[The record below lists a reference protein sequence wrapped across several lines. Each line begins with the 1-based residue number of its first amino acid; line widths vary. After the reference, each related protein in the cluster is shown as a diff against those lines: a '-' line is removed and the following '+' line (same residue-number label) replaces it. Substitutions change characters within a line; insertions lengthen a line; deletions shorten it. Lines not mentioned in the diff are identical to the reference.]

1 MSIMDFFR
9 GAATPNTQVA
19 QPGQTPPTAVQ
30 PGGATSPTNPTVPAA
45 TQSPQGTP
53 GTQNTPTTP
62 EPSANQSPLD
72 QFADLW
78 KTDPN
83 AATPGT
89 IDNLFNIDPAKL
101 QEAAAKTNFSQV
113 ISQDTIQKMA
123 AGGQEAVEAFSD
135 SMNKVAQ
142 AVYAQSAMATAKIV
156 EQALGKAQASYDAR
170 IPNLIKQHQV
180 SDNLRNE
187 SPIFNNPAVSPLIS
201 AMEVTFTQKYP
212 NASAGEITKMA
223 KDYIAAIATSFSPA
237 PPAPAPSNPNE
248 YDWSKFL

>member
-1 MSIMDFFR
+1 MSMMDFFR
-9 GAATPNTQVA
+9 GPATPNTQVA
-19 QPGQTPPTAVQ
+19 QPGQTPPAAVQ
-30 PGGATSPTNPTVPAA
+30 PGGAVSPTNPTVPAA
-45 TQSPQGTP
+45 TPATP
-53 GTQNTPTTP
+53 APTTTQVTP
-62 EPSANQSPLD
+62 ENSANQSPLD

-83 AATPGT
+83 AAPPGN

-170 IPNLIKQHQV
+170 IPSLIKQHQV

-223 KDYIAAIATSFSPA
+223 KDYIAAIATSF
-237 PPAPAPSNPNE
+237 APAPQEPAPTASKD
-248 YDWSKFL
+248 YDWSSFL

>member
-9 GAATPNTQVA
+9 PQQTATPPQVA
-19 QPGQTPPTAVQ
+19 QPGQTPPPVTT
-30 PGGATSPTNPTVPAA
+30 PPGATDPTNPTVPAN
-45 TQSPQGTP
+45 SPGTP
-53 GTQNTPTTP
+53 G
-62 EPSANQSPLD
+62 EPKVESPLD

-78 KTDPN
+78 KIDPN
-83 AATPGT
+83 AAAAGKAE
-89 IDNLFNIDPAKL
+89 NLFNIDPAKL
-101 QEAAAKTNFSQV
+101 QEAASKTNFSQV

-123 AGGQEAVEAFSD
+123 AGGQEAVEAFVD

-142 AVYAQSAMATAKIV
+142 ATYAQSAMATAKIV
-156 EQALGKAQASYDAR
+156 EQALGKAQESYDAR

-212 NASAGEITKMA
+212 NASASEITKMA
-223 KDYIAAIATSFSPA
+223 KDYISAISTSLA
-237 PPAPAPSNPNE
+237 PQQPQAPVDPSKQE